1 MRPVL
6 SQATPAP
13 RVRTHASVTI
23 DLPRHSRMAV
33 LTVDRGPVLVLN
45 ASRIRGMAAL
55 TRLRIM
61 PLSGARIGD
70 APQVMA
76 RSLILYGVGDR
87 ARALRIAAVT
97 GLQAR
102 QLRWKRAGV
111 TVLLGRDWTARRARG

>member
-1 MRPVL
+1 
-6 SQATPAP
+6 
-13 RVRTHASVTI
+13 
-23 DLPRHSRMAV
+23 MAV